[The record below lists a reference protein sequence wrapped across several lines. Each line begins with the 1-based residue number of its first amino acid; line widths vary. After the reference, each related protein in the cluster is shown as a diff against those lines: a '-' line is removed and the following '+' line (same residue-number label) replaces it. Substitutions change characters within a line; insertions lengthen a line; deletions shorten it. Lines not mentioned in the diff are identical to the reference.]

1 MTEAWRK
8 CQQVSGAYLKTI
20 KSRNSPNQKPVFA
33 LSPFLK
39 PFDRVLGKPACPN
52 NCWMA
57 RMEENYLDNSSKLL
71 SNLDNSAAK
80 LLSNF
85 LDEKL
90 LS

>member
-1 MTEAWRK
+1 MHSRALGRASKPLNLEIPR
-8 CQQVSGAYLKTI
+8 I
-20 KSRNSPNQKPVFA
+20 KNPFLPYP
-33 LSPFLK
+33 PFLK
-39 PFDRVLGKPACPN
+39 PFDRVLGKLACPN
-52 NCWMA
+52 NCWLA

-71 SNLDNSAAK
+71 SNLDNSSAK